1 MFDPQPSIVRTE
13 LAGGYFTSDDKS
25 AMDIDTLHRWFTE
38 ESAWA
43 RGRTRE
49 TVIRT
54 IRHALA
60 IGLYAPDSSQAGFAR
75 AVTDY
80 TLNARLTDVVILPPH
95 RGRGLATGLV
105 RAVLEHP
112 SVATVKAWTLS
123 TDDAHSLYARFGFT
137 APKQPEG
144 EMEWRRPRPP
154 AIV

>member
-1 MFDPQPSIVRTE
+1 MSEIRTE
-13 LAGGYFTSDDKS
+13 LAGGYFTSDDK
-25 AMDIDTLHRWFTE
+25 ARMDIDTIHRWFNE

-43 RGRTRE
+43 RGRTGE
-49 TVIRT
+49 TVERT
-54 IRHALA
+54 IRYALA
-60 IGLYAPDSSQAGFAR
+60 IGLYAPDGSQTGFAR

-80 TLNARLTDVVILPPH
+80 TLNARLTDVFILPQH
-95 RGRGLATGLV
+95 RGKGLATGLV

-123 TDDAHSLYARFGFT
+123 TDDARGLYAKFGFT

-154 AIV
+154 AII

>member
-1 MFDPQPSIVRTE
+1 MDHPELRTE
-13 LAGGYFTSDDKS
+13 LAHGYFTSDDK
-25 AMDIDTLHRWFTE
+25 ARMDIDTIHRWFNE

-49 TVIRT
+49 TVERT
-54 IRHALA
+54 IRYALA
-60 IGLYAPDSSQAGFAR
+60 IGLYAPDGSQAGFAR

-80 TLNARLTDVVILPPH
+80 TLNARLTDVFILPQH
-95 RGRGLATGLV
+95 RGKGLATGLV

-112 SVATVKAWTLS
+112 SVVTVKAWTLS
-123 TDDAHSLYARFGFT
+123 TDDAHGLYAKFGFT

-154 AIV
+154 AII

>member
-1 MFDPQPSIVRTE
+1 MPDLRTA
-13 LAGGYFTSDDKS
+13 LAHGYFTSDDK
-25 AMDIDTLHRWFTE
+25 ALMDVDTIHRWLTE

-49 TVIRT
+49 TVERSIA
-54 IRHALA
+54 HALA
-60 IGLYAPDSSQAGFAR
+60 IGLYAPDGSQAGFAR

-80 TLNARLTDVVILPPH
+80 TLNARLTDVFILPDH
-95 RGRGLATGLV
+95 RGKGLATGLV

-123 TDDAHSLYARFGFT
+123 TDDTHFLYAKFGFT

-144 EMEWRRPRPP
+144 DMEWRRPRPP
-154 AIV
+154 AVI

>member
-1 MFDPQPSIVRTE
+1 MFEPQETIIRTE
-13 LAGGYFTSDDKS
+13 LAGGYFTSDEKA
-25 AMDIDTLHRWFTE
+25 AMDIDALHRWFTD

-60 IGLYAPDSSQAGFAR
+60 IGLYAPDGSQAGFAR

-80 TLNARLTDVVILPPH
+80 TLNARLTDVVVLPAH
-95 RGRGLATGLV
+95 RGKGLATGLV

-123 TDDAHSLYARFGFT
+123 TDDAHGLYAKFGFT
-137 APKQPEG
+137 APRQPEG

>member
-1 MFDPQPSIVRTE
+1 MSETRTE
-13 LAGGYFTSDDKS
+13 LAHGYFTSDDKTL
-25 AMDIDTLHRWFTE
+25 MDIDTIHRWLSE

-43 RGRTRE
+43 RGRSRE
-49 TVIRT
+49 TVERSIRLA
-54 IRHALA
+54 HA
-60 IGLYAPDSSQAGFAR
+60 IGLYAPDGAQAGFAR

-80 TLNARLTDVVILPPH
+80 TLNARLTDVFILPAH

-123 TDDAHSLYARFGFT
+123 TDDAHGLYAKFGFT

-154 AIV
+154 AAI

>member
-1 MFDPQPSIVRTE
+1 MDTPELRTE
-13 LAGGYFTSDDKS
+13 LAHGYFTSDDK
-25 AMDIDTLHRWFTE
+25 ARMDIDTIHRWFNE

-49 TVIRT
+49 TVERI

-60 IGLYAPDSSQAGFAR
+60 IGLYAPDGSQAGFAR

-80 TLNARLTDVVILPPH
+80 TLNARLTDVFILPQH

-123 TDDAHSLYARFGFT
+123 TDDAHGLYAKFGFT

-154 AIV
+154 AII

>member
-1 MFDPQPSIVRTE
+1 MDTPELRTE
-13 LAGGYFTSDDKS
+13 LAHGYFTSDDK
-25 AMDIDTLHRWFTE
+25 ARMDIDTIHRWFNE

-49 TVIRT
+49 TVERT
-54 IRHALA
+54 IRYALA
-60 IGLYAPDSSQAGFAR
+60 IGLYAPDGSQAGFAR

-80 TLNARLTDVVILPPH
+80 TLNARLTDVFILPQH
-95 RGRGLATGLV
+95 RGKGLATGLV

-123 TDDAHSLYARFGFT
+123 TDDAHGLYAKFGFT

-154 AIV
+154 AII

>member
-1 MFDPQPSIVRTE
+1 MFERQDIVVRTE
-13 LAGGYFTSDDKS
+13 LAGGYYTSDEK
-25 AMDIDTLHRWFTE
+25 AALDIDALHRWFSE
-38 ESAWA
+38 ESTWA

-49 TVIRT
+49 TVIRS

-60 IGLYAPDSSQAGFAR
+60 IGLYAPDGSQAGFAR

-80 TLNARLTDVVILPPH
+80 TLNARLTDVVVLPAH

-123 TDDAHSLYARFGFT
+123 TDDAHGLYAKFGFT
-137 APKQPEG
+137 APKRPET